1 MTARRLRGNRD
12 FGWRAAAPPP
22 GRRYSIGS
30 SIGVLYYLYAQAF
43 DIY

>member
-12 FGWRAAAPPP
+12 FRLRAAAPPP
-22 GRRYSIGS
+22 GRRHGIGS
-30 SIGVLYYLYAQAF
+30 LIAVLYYLYEQAF